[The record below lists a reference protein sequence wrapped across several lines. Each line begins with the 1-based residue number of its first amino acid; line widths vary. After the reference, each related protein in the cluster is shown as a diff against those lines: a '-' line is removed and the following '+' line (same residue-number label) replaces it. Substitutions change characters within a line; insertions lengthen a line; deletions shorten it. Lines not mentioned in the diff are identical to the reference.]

1 MVINKVY
8 LMKYYDVIVVGA
20 GHAGCEAAL
29 AANRTGAAVL
39 LITLNMDHIAQMS
52 CNPAIGGIAKGQVVR
67 EIDALGGAQGIVT
80 DFSSIQFRMLNR
92 TKGPA
97 VRSPRSQCDKVA
109 YQRGMKLL
117 LEITPDLDILQS
129 EAISF
134 ETENNRITAVKNQF
148 GDVIPCGAVVLTTGT
163 FLNGTLHYGLRNFP
177 GGRAGDF
184 PSCELSTSLA
194 EQLQL
199 KVGRLKTGT
208 PPRILAKTIDF
219 SQMEMQSSEGA
230 GERFSLWSP
239 ALLPNLP
246 EAANHDMACHQVYS
260 TEVTADII
268 RQNLHQSPMYQGVI
282 KGIGTRYCPSFEDK
296 IMRFPQHPR
305 HLLYLEPEG
314 AQTGEYYING
324 ISTSLPPEVQRQMI
338 HSIPGM
344 ENAVISRYAYA
355 IEYDFLPPEQLERS
369 LKQKKWDNLFTAGQ
383 INGTSGYEE
392 AAGQGLIAGANAAR
406 CAAGKSLFEPGRDSS
421 YIGVM
426 IDDLCTKEIV
436 EPYRL
441 FTSRAEYRL
450 HLRQDNAD
458 LRLCETAHAL
468 GLLPEN
474 KYQEFSAYKEQLD
487 SMLEYCRTEK
497 YKGKQLLTLLKDVDA
512 DTPWTGADAVPLP
525 FPAGR
530 FAELPV
536 DRRSCRVWSE
546 LLIEAKYDGYLQ
558 RETAEISRLHKLED
572 VVIPENIDYE
582 TISGLSNES
591 RMKLIKVRPSTL
603 GQAGRIDG
611 VTPAD
616 IALLQVNIL
625 RMREDKAE

>member
-1 MVINKVY
+1 
-8 LMKYYDVIVVGA
+8 MKYYDVIVVGA

-29 AANRTGAAVL
+29 AANRAGAAVL

-117 LEITPDLDILQS
+117 LEETPELDILQS

-134 ETENNRITAVKNQF
+134 ETSGSRITAVRNQF
-148 GDVIPCGAVVLTTGT
+148 NDVIRCGAVVLTTGT
-163 FLNGTLHYGLRNFP
+163 FLNGTLHYGLQNFP

-184 PSCELSTSLA
+184 PSGGLSAALS

-219 SQMEMQSSEGA
+219 SQMEMQSSECA
-230 GERFSLWSP
+230 GERFSHWSP
-239 ALLPNLP
+239 ALLPALP

-369 LKQKKWDNLFTAGQ
+369 LKNKKWDNLFTAGQ

-458 LRLCETAHAL
+458 LRLCETAHSL

-512 DTPWTGADAVPLP
+512 DTPWNGVESTPLP
-525 FPAGR
+525 CPAGR
-530 FAELPV
+530 FAELAV
-536 DRRSCRVWSE
+536 DRQGRRVWNE

-558 RETAEISRLHKLED
+558 RESAEINRLHKLED
-572 VVIPENIDYE
+572 VIIPETLDYE
-582 TISGLSNES
+582 AISGLSNES

-616 IALLQVNIL
+616 IALLQVNIMRL
-625 RMREDKAE
+625 REDKTQ

>member
-1 MVINKVY
+1 
-8 LMKYYDVIVVGA
+8 
-20 GHAGCEAAL
+20 
-29 AANRTGAAVL
+29 
-39 LITLNMDHIAQMS
+39 
-52 CNPAIGGIAKGQVVR
+52 
-67 EIDALGGAQGIVT
+67 
-80 DFSSIQFRMLNR
+80 
-92 TKGPA
+92 
-97 VRSPRSQCDKVA
+97 
-109 YQRGMKLL
+109 
-117 LEITPDLDILQS
+117 
-129 EAISF
+129 
-134 ETENNRITAVKNQF
+134 
-148 GDVIPCGAVVLTTGT
+148 
-163 FLNGTLHYGLRNFP
+163 
-177 GGRAGDF
+177 
-184 PSCELSTSLA
+184 
-194 EQLQL
+194 
-199 KVGRLKTGT
+199 
-208 PPRILAKTIDF
+208 
-219 SQMEMQSSEGA
+219 
-230 GERFSLWSP
+230 
-239 ALLPNLP
+239 
-246 EAANHDMACHQVYS
+246 
-260 TEVTADII
+260 
-268 RQNLHQSPMYQGVI
+268 
-282 KGIGTRYCPSFEDK
+282 
-296 IMRFPQHPR
+296 
-305 HLLYLEPEG
+305 
-314 AQTGEYYING
+314 
-324 ISTSLPPEVQRQMI
+324 MI

-344 ENAVISRYAYA
+344 GNAVISRYAYA

-369 LKQKKWDNLFTAGQ
+369 LKNKKWDNLFTAGQ

-392 AAGQGLIAGANAAR
+392 AAGQGLVAGANAAR
-406 CAAGKSLFEPGRDSS
+406 CAAGKSLFELGRDSS

-458 LRLCETAHAL
+458 LRLCETAHSL

-536 DRRSCRVWSE
+536 DRCGCRVWSE

>member
-1 MVINKVY
+1 
-8 LMKYYDVIVVGA
+8 MKYYDVIVVGA